1 MAEFLFQA
9 APVILLLFVIVLYYA
24 TVGVKGGRVPL
35 LRRIAAFD
43 AIKGSAGR
51 ATEAGQRV
59 HLSLG
64 LGGMTSETTA
74 DSLAGL
80 AVLRYLA
87 RQSAATGIP
96 PIVTM
101 ANPMVMLFAQNIR
114 RAAHRDDP
122 KGAEEA
128 FQTTRWIA
136 LQPAAY
142 AAGVMNILNQDDV
155 KANVM
160 IGTFG
165 DEYLLMGETANR
177 QGLAHVA
184 GTSIP
189 STLPFM
195 YASADE
201 TLFGE
206 EIYAAGAYLEKRPFH
221 LGSLLAQDTF
231 RWLIGLL
238 ILISTLIA
246 SVR

>member
-9 APVILLLFVIVLYYA
+9 APLILLLFVMVLYYA
-24 TVGVKGGRVPL
+24 TVRVKAGRVPL

-43 AIKGSAGR
+43 AIKGSTAR
-51 ATEAGQRV
+51 SIEAGQQV

-64 LGGMTSETTA
+64 LGGMSNETTA

-87 RQSAATGIP
+87 RQSAAAGILP
-96 PIVTM
+96 TVTM

-122 KGAEEA
+122 KGAEES

-142 AAGVMNILNQDDV
+142 AAGVMNILDQDNV

-165 DEYLLMGETANR
+165 DEYLLMGETASR
-177 QGLAHVA
+177 RGLAHIA
-184 GTSIP
+184 GTSVP

-206 EIYAAGAYLEKRPFH
+206 EIYATGAYLEKHPFH
-221 LGSLLAQDTF
+221 LGSLVAQDTF

-238 ILISTLIA
+238 ILVSTLIA

>member
-24 TVGVKGGRVPL
+24 AVGVKRGRLPQ

-43 AIKGSAGR
+43 AVKDATGR
-51 ATEAGQRV
+51 AMEAGQQV
-59 HLSLG
+59 HLSVG
-64 LGGMTSETTA
+64 LGSMANETTA

-87 RQSAATGIP
+87 RQSAATGIL

-114 RAAHRDDP
+114 RLAHKGDP
-122 KGAEEA
+122 ITTEEA
-128 FQTTRWIA
+128 FRTTRWIA

-142 AAGVMNILNQDDV
+142 AAGVMDVLNQDNV

-165 DEYLLMGETANR
+165 DEYLLMGETATR
-177 QGLAHVA
+177 QHMPHIA

-206 EIYAAGAYLEKRPFH
+206 EIYAAGAYLEKRAFH
-221 LGSLLAQDTF
+221 VGSLMAQDTF
-231 RWLIGLL
+231 RWLIGIL
-238 ILISTLIA
+238 ILVSALVAT
-246 SVR
+246 VR

>member
-1 MAEFLFQA
+1 MAQFLFQA

-24 TVGVKGGRVPL
+24 TVAVKAGRVPQ

-43 AIKGSAGR
+43 AIKGSTGR
-51 ATEAGQRV
+51 AIEAGQQV
-59 HLSLG
+59 HLSVG
-64 LGGMTSETTA
+64 VGSMANETTA

-87 RQSAATGIP
+87 RQSAAAGIP

-114 RAAHRDDP
+114 RIAHRDDP

-142 AAGVMNILNQDDV
+142 AAGVMNILNQDNV

-160 IGTFG
+160 IGAFG

-177 QGLAHVA
+177 QDMPHIA

-206 EIYAAGAYLEKRPFH
+206 EIYAAGAYLEKRAFH
-221 LGSLLAQDTF
+221 LGSLVAQDTF

-238 ILISTLIA
+238 ILVSALVAT
-246 SVR
+246 VR

>member
-1 MAEFLFQA
+1 MSEVLFQA
-9 APVILLLFVIVLYYA
+9 APLVLLLFVMVLYYA
-24 TVGVKGGRVPL
+24 TVRVKAGRVPL

-43 AIKGSAGR
+43 AVKDSIGR
-51 ATEAGQRV
+51 SMEAGQQT

-64 LGGMTSETTA
+64 LGGMANETTA

-87 RQSAATGIP
+87 RQSAAVGILP
-96 PIVTM
+96 TVTM

-122 KGAEEA
+122 KGAEES

-142 AAGVMNILNQDDV
+142 AAGVMNILDQDNV

-165 DEYLLMGETANR
+165 DEYLLMGETASR
-177 QGLAHVA
+177 RGLAHIA
-184 GTSIP
+184 GTSVP

-206 EIYAAGAYLEKRPFH
+206 EIYAAGAYLEKHPFH
-221 LGSLLAQDTF
+221 LGSLVAQDTF

-238 ILISTLIA
+238 ILVSTFIA